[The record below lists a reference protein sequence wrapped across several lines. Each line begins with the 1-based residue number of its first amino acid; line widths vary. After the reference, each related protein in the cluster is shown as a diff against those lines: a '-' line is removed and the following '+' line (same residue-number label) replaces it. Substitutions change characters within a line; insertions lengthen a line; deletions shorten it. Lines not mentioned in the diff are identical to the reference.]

1 MLGRRSMKRP
11 VYMMAVAV
19 HHFTGQRLALTI
31 TMPYVVVS
39 KIAFGLACT
48 TATVM
53 HTLLHVNKWPN
64 TAIIDVQCIVEPPM
78 GVLCCP
84 SL

>member
-1 MLGRRSMKRP
+1 
-11 VYMMAVAV
+11 
-19 HHFTGQRLALTI
+19 
-31 TMPYVVVS
+31 MPYVVVS